1 MAVVTVN
8 KIVKK
13 VQRYNQNENEKM
25 IKSEYREK
33 RGGEKGRKEM
43 MNEKKS
49 DLSELLTVISFWL
62 I

>member
-1 MAVVTVN
+1 MVTVN

-43 MNEKKS
+43 MNEKN
-49 DLSELLTVISFWL
+49 LT
-62 I
+62 